1 MLCLLNGCGFECDVA
16 LFGSEKEVEPD
27 RAAVTMR
34 RNLTSAPLYIVKR
47 KREKEKALCTS
58 SLIMIII

>member
-1 MLCLLNGCGFECDVA
+1 MA

-47 KREKEKALCTS
+47 KREKEKDLCTS
-58 SLIMIII
+58 SLIMIVI